1 MQSDSLI
8 KNAVDYYLEGD
19 DKVKIGKAFLYYGK
33 VLDLQKNEAMAMK
46 AYLDAYAA
54 LEKTKEYK
62 MLALIQQYMG
72 SLNSDRKMYDMAL
85 NNYRRSIFYSTKTS
99 DTLKIVYSYRNIAWI
114 YEIKQNCDSAT
125 WYAKTGISLLKGI
138 VCLRYFLL
146 CYILWVSRRKREKTI
161 LRQLPIFVR
170 RSKMNEF
177 PISLIVIVCRWEIL
191 ICNLVN

>member
-1 MQSDSLI
+1 
-8 KNAVDYYLEGD
+8 
-19 DKVKIGKAFLYYGK
+19 
-33 VLDLQKNEAMAMK
+33 MAMK

-125 WYAKTGISLLKGI
+125 WYAKTGISLLKGDSLSP
-138 VCLRYFLL
+138 VFSSLL
-146 CYILWVSRRKREKTI
+146 HFMGEQEKKRKTI